1 MADLSK
7 VHRRH
12 IQIMEQ
18 TLGILTHLLTPVDQT
33 TATTLRDAQDGPHG
47 WTVLEVLCHLRDFD
61 EIFRS
66 RAALIRDEETPR
78 LPGYDHEVM
87 AVAGAYNQ
95 QELRAVL
102 AEFTASRRAT
112 VALFEGLSDAQWA
125 RAGIH
130 PERGP
135 FSMTDAVMQ
144 VGMHDVTHLEQISRI
159 LFNNQP

>member
-7 VHRRH
+7 VHHRH
-12 IQIMEQ
+12 ILLMEQ
-18 TLGILTHLLTPVDQT
+18 TLDILTHLLTSVDQT
-33 TATTLRDAQDGPHG
+33 TATTLRDAHDGPRG

-61 EIFRS
+61 EILRA

-78 LPGYDHEVM
+78 LPGYDHVAM
-87 AVAGAYNQ
+87 AVERAYNQ
-95 QELRAVL
+95 QELRTVL

-112 VALFEGLSDAQWA
+112 VALFAGLSDAQWT

-144 VGMHDVTHLEQISRI
+144 VGMHDVTHLEQITRI
-159 LFNNQP
+159 LFDNRA